1 MIDVVDLIGVL
12 AAVATLACGAALVYV
27 HTRPTGYDP
36 VRDAV
41 SDYGVGRYRAW
52 YRAAAVTLGSAA
64 ILLAVAIAVT
74 VRPEPVVPI
83 VLLVVFGIARIAV
96 VRFPVDL
103 DRRPPSR
110 SGQIHRLLAAVAFVA
125 IAVVAAEL
133 PVSVFTDPAWTGVEN
148 ALRAVGW
155 LVVAAAMAAGLGLR
169 LASLRPF
176 FGLLERLLYVAMLT
190 WFMTVSLHIA

>member
-1 MIDVVDLIGVL
+1 VTDLLGML
-12 AAVATLACGAALVYV
+12 AAIATLACGGALVFV
-27 HTRPTGYDP
+27 HMRSTGYDP

-41 SDYGVGRYRAW
+41 SDYGVGRYRRW
-52 YRAAAVTLGSAA
+52 YTAATVTLGAAA
-64 ILLAVAIAVT
+64 ILLAIAIAAT
-74 VRPEPVVPI
+74 VRPEPVLLI
-83 VLLVVFGIARIAV
+83 VLLVVFGLARVAI

-125 IAVVAAEL
+125 IAIVAAEL
-133 PVSVFTDPAWTGVEN
+133 PLSVLGDPGWTGVEG
-148 ALRAVGW
+148 ALRTVGW
-155 LVVAAAMAAGLGLR
+155 LVVAAALATGLGLR

>member
-1 MIDVVDLIGVL
+1 MLGVL
-12 AAVATLACGAALVYV
+12 AAIATLACGGALVYV
-27 HTRPTGYDP
+27 HTRRTGHDP

-41 SDYGVGRYRAW
+41 SDYGVGRYRVW
-52 YRAAAVTLGSAA
+52 YRAAAITLGIAG
-64 ILLAVAIAVT
+64 ILLALAIAAT
-74 VRPEPVVPI
+74 VRPEPLLLI
-83 VLLVVFGIARIAV
+83 VLLVVFGVARIAI

-110 SGQIHRLLAAVAFVA
+110 TGRIHRLLAAVAFVTIA
-125 IAVVAAEL
+125 IVAAKL
-133 PVSVFTDPAWTGVEN
+133 PRSVLGDPSWAGIDGV
-148 ALRAVGW
+148 LRTIGW
-155 LVVAAAMAAGLGLR
+155 LVVAAALATGLGLR